1 MFSAEFSQHWP
12 SDETASTTAAAAA
25 RDDAALSPSQREA
38 LEDLVDR
45 VTAARSVL

>member
-12 SDETASTTAAAAA
+12 SDEATPASTAPAE
-25 RDDAALSPSQREA
+25 RDDVSLSPSQREA
-38 LEDLVDR
+38 LEELVDR